1 MAKKWKDISTCP
13 EDKSVLVCG
22 GILQSELWSGGLAA
36 HPEPIKVQKSGSRFD
51 VQDTCYY
58 SVWVENPT
66 HWCDLPVVAEFDL

>member
-22 GILQSELWSGGLAA
+22 GTLETELHSAE
-36 HPEPIKVQKSGSRFD
+36 PVTEPIKVQKSGSRFD

-58 SVWVENPT
+58 SVWVDKPT
-66 HWCDLPVVAEFDL
+66 HWCDLPAVAEFDL